1 MLQIE
6 IDGES
11 VTAKEGTSILE
22 AALQTK
28 HYIPHFCYHK
38 KLSIAANCR
47 MCLVQVDKMPK
58 PLPACATNVAEGM
71 KVSTISPMA
80 RQAQQGVLEFLLINH
95 PLDCPICDQ
104 GGECQLQDLAVGYG
118 KTHSRYIEPKRF
130 VTPKDLGPLVG
141 AIEMT
146 RCIQCTR
153 CTRFTEEIGGYQEIA
168 MVHRGEHVEI
178 MPFLGKIVESEIS
191 GNVIDLCPVGALTSL
206 PFRYEARS
214 WELSRRKSISAHD
227 ALGSNLEIQ
236 VKDKKV
242 YRVLPRNNE
251 LINECWLSDKDRF
264 AYEGLNH
271 QDRIYYPMIKQAN
284 RWFTVSW
291 ETAIRYVAKGLQGV
305 ASEHGQEAVG
315 IWAGANNTLEE
326 LYLLKKFAQA
336 IKTPFIDSH
345 LRLCDRGIHSLKQG
359 AWWLG
364 QSLNDFLTS
373 DLIVIV
379 GATLR
384 QDQPLLTARIR
395 QSVKAGSRL
404 VVIQSKKEELHIP
417 GVIQK
422 ILSPQQWDNYLAS
435 LLHQDGD
442 DELAQLLAHCNKIS
456 IVLGEEAQLSH
467 DYSLLVAQVAKLAKT
482 YNGIWG
488 IWPHAANAVGAD
500 LLELIAKDEHSLIN
514 MLLNPKK
521 ALILANVEPDLDT
534 YHALAAI
541 KVLKEAETVIVMSP
555 FASEVSKQLAD
566 VILPI
571 TTVTETPGSFIN
583 MAGELQSFYSAVAT
597 TGETKP
603 LWKVLRVLGGFMN
616 FENFTY
622 QSCQE
627 VLVEVIKNGML
638 QHRLNNTID
647 ISTDKSS
654 VGEKKVLLRVG
665 GVSIYNTD
673 AIVRRAHALQQT
685 PQAQPPLL
693 RVNAHLLAKLSIKE
707 GEQVLASQPGGEK
720 MSFTIALDE
729 SLPDDVIHLPH
740 HQSNAS
746 LGAMMDEIQLEKA

>member
-11 VTAKEGTSILE
+11 VITKEGASILE
-22 AALQTK
+22 AALQTN

-58 PLPACATNVAEGM
+58 PLPACATNVTEGM
-71 KVSTISPMA
+71 KISTISPMA

-104 GGECQLQDLAVGYG
+104 GGECQLQDLAMGYG
-118 KTHSRYIEPKRF
+118 KTHTRYIEPKRF
-130 VTPKDLGPLVG
+130 VAPKNLGPLVG

-168 MVHRGEHVEI
+168 MVHRGEHSEI

-206 PFRYEARS
+206 PFRYEART

-271 QDRIYYPMIKQAN
+271 QDRIHYPMIKQAN
-284 RWFTVSW
+284 DWLAVSW
-291 ETAIRYVAKGLQGV
+291 EAAIRYVAKGLQSV
-305 ASEHGQEAVG
+305 ASEYGQEAIG

-326 LYLLKKFAQA
+326 LYLLKKLAQA
-336 IKTPFIDSH
+336 MKTPFIDSH
-345 LRLCDRGIHSLKQG
+345 LRLYDRGIHSLKQG

-373 DLIVIV
+373 DLIMIV

-395 QSVKAGSRL
+395 QSVKTGSKL
-404 VVIQSKKEELHIP
+404 VVIQPKKEELHIP

-422 ILSPQQWDNYLAS
+422 ILSPRQWSSYLCS
-435 LLHQDGD
+435 LLHQDSD
-442 DELAQLLAHCNKIS
+442 DEVAQLLANCKEIS
-456 IVLGEEAQLSH
+456 IVLGEEAQLTH
-467 DYSLLVAQVAKLAKT
+467 DYSSLVTQVAKLSRT
-482 YNGIWG
+482 YDGIWG

-500 LLELIAKDEHSLIN
+500 LLELIARDGYSLID
-514 MLLNPKK
+514 MLLSPKK
-521 ALILANVEPDLDT
+521 ALVLANVEPDLDT
-534 YHALAAI
+534 YHASAAI
-541 KVLKEAETVIVMSP
+541 KALKEAETVIVMSP
-555 FASEVSKQLAD
+555 FASETSKQLAD

-571 TTVTETPGSFIN
+571 STFTETPGSFIN
-583 MAGELQSFYSAVAT
+583 MAGELQSFYSTVAT
-597 TGETKP
+597 VGESKP

-627 VLVEVIKNGML
+627 VLAEIIKNGTL

-647 ISTDKSS
+647 IAEDKSS
-654 VGEKKVLLRVG
+654 VNEKKALLRVG

-673 AIVRRAHALQQT
+673 AIVRRAYALQQT

-693 RVNAHLLAKLSIKE
+693 RVSTHLLTELSIKE
-707 GEQVLASQPGGEK
+707 GEQVFARQPGGEK
-720 MSFTIALDE
+720 ISLTIALDE
-729 SLPDDVIHLPH
+729 SLPDDVVHLPH
-740 HQSNAS
+740 HQSNAN